1 MDMDSSVEDLE
12 NSILEL
18 ITSKNNFTIR
28 KITKKSDS
36 DVWKH
41 FGELVHISGETIK
54 DKTYTDKIFCIHC
67 FENAKEK
74 NPKFKRCIVYSISK
88 IPIRLRFAL

>member
-12 NSILEL
+12 DSILEL
-18 ITSKNNFTIR
+18 ITSKHNFTIR
-28 KITKKSDS
+28 KMTKKSDS

-74 NPKFKRCIVYSISK
+74 NPKFKR
-88 IPIRLRFAL
+88 